1 VPAATLTSAVDAP
14 AVGAPPI
21 VAPPIVALVGAT
33 ATGKSAL
40 ALELAQACGGEIVN
54 ADAMQLYRGLDIG
67 TAKLPLSERRGIPH
81 HQLDV
86 LEPSQE
92 ASVARYQRAAREDL
106 DAIAARGRL
115 PILVGGS
122 GLYVRAALDALDIP
136 PTDPDVRARWEAYA
150 AEHGSDAAHATLAQ
164 IDPVAA
170 QHILPTNT
178 RRVVRALEVNE
189 LTGEPFR
196 AALSGRVY
204 RVPTLTIALRIDRA
218 SLDHRIATRTAAMWR
233 AGLVAEVA
241 ALIPLGLREGRTA
254 RAAIGYQQALRQLD
268 GDLSQEAAIEDTT
281 RATRRYV
288 RRQESWL
295 RPDARVHW
303 LDAEQP
309 NLRERALALLA
320 GAGVPSA

>member
-1 VPAATLTSAVDAP
+1 M
-14 AVGAPPI
+14 
-21 VAPPIVALVGAT
+21 APPIVALVGAT

-241 ALIPLGLREGRTA
+241 ALIP
-254 RAAIGYQQALRQLD
+254 
-268 GDLSQEAAIEDTT
+268 
-281 RATRRYV
+281 
-288 RRQESWL
+288 
-295 RPDARVHW
+295 
-303 LDAEQP
+303 
-309 NLRERALALLA
+309 
-320 GAGVPSA
+320 